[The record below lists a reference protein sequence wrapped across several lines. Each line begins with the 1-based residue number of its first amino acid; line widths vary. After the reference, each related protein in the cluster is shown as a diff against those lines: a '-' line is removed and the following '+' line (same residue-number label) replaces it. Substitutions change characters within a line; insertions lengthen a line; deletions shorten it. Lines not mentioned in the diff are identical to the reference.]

1 MKIKNGILGNRQFGY
16 LETSSV
22 SKFHEVERVSR
33 NYTFL
38 RRAVDICKRQKEFL
52 NVIQLTILII

>member
-38 RRAVDICKRQKEFL
+38 RRAVDHGTSVRDRRNF
-52 NVIQLTILII
+52 